1 MGHTILT
8 ALPPSTVHRGGFK
21 IFLEATLVRREDL
34 LPDTVSKLIDW
45 CAEKGV
51 RIGMLA
57 VDREFFSAGII
68 GVLKSKNVQFLMSRM
83 QTKGVK
89 TTIDEFKIGKRDAIS
104 QNVLTFSNANKR
116 QEKFTLIILERG
128 DRKEKNSPYVCHQ
141 CSS

>member
-1 MGHTILT
+1 
-8 ALPPSTVHRGGFK
+8 
-21 IFLEATLVRREDL
+21 
-34 LPDTVSKLIDW
+34 
-45 CAEKGV
+45 
-51 RIGMLA
+51 MLA